1 MTISSSDSAATAV
14 SARPSGGPN
23 NEITT
28 EALLKGKSKL
38 GPWLAT
44 GICGNDIT
52 SSCLYVSAIAT
63 FYAGALSPLV
73 LLLVAGTLYLYKRIY
88 TEVVEALPLNGGAY
102 NCLLNATSKLSAS
115 MAACMTILSYMATAV
130 ISATVAV
137 RYLEGLVPAIGTSQA
152 TILLVIIGLLAV
164 FAALTIAGIT
174 ESAVVALCIFVFHM
188 VTLFTLALFGF
199 LWLGSSTSTLATN
212 LHHLPLSDL
221 WSFYEHAGSMTFA
234 LEFKAQVAFGDL
246 YHFFPVGPQVSTL
259 AANLR
264 SVPSGEHFLLALFLG
279 FSAALLGVSGFESSA
294 NYVEEQAPGVF
305 RKTLRNMLVAVTVIN
320 PVMAFLTLSYFP
332 VYQVTEHSYDLLARM
347 AAATGGDWLRVVIVL
362 DAALVL
368 SGAVLTSFVGVSG
381 LVRRMTLDGCLPAFL
396 LKTNRRGTTHRTII
410 TFFIL
415 CSSILVL
422 TGGRLLSLGGVYTI
436 SFLGVMTLFGV
447 GNILLR
453 LRRRELKRTYRAG
466 LAATLLGITATSSGI
481 VGYLIIKVQYFLFF
495 ILYFAPA
502 SGIIIMMLFRVRIL
516 RAFLEL
522 VNTALERIFLLRT
535 RVIDAITSL
544 SHQRVAIFVRGARLD
559 RLHRALE
566 YVLQN
571 EVSRF
576 VYVIHLY
583 NSPADDQSAQVTQ
596 SLEVMADIFPEIK
609 TELVSREGRFNPE
622 TVDLL
627 SNELGI
633 AVNNMFIGAPE
644 EKHTFNVQD
653 LGGVRVIF

>member
-1 MTISSSDSAATAV
+1 MADSTAAAAAPAV
-14 SARPSGGPN
+14 P
-23 NEITT
+23 EITT

-63 FYAGALSPLV
+63 YYAGALSPLV

-137 RYLEGLVPAIGTSQA
+137 RYLEGLIPAIGVTQA
-152 TILLVIIGLLAV
+152 MVLLVIIGVLAV

-174 ESAVVALCIFVFHM
+174 ESAVVALTIFIFHM
-188 VTLFTLALFGF
+188 VTLFTLAVCGVMS
-199 LWLGSSTSTLATN
+199 LGSSSSTLAYN
-212 LHHLPLSDL
+212 LDYLPLSDL
-221 WSFYEHAGSMTFA
+221 WAFYEHAPSLPLA
-234 LEFKAQVAFGDL
+234 LQFKAQVPFSDL
-246 YHFFPVGPQVSTL
+246 YHFFEPGPAISTL

-264 SVPSGEHFLLALFLG
+264 SVPTDEHFFLALFLG

-305 RKTLRNMLVAVTVIN
+305 RKTLRNMLIAVTVIN
-320 PVMAFLTLSYFP
+320 PIMALLTLSYFP
-332 VYQVTEHSYDLLARM
+332 IYEVTDKSYDLLARM
-347 AAATGGDWLRVVIVL
+347 AAVTGGDWLRVIIIL
-362 DAALVL
+362 DATLVL

-381 LVRRMTLDGCLPAFL
+381 LVRRMTLDGCLPSFL

-415 CSSILVL
+415 CASILVL

-453 LRRRELKRTYRAG
+453 LRRKELKRTYRAG
-466 LAATLLGITATSSGI
+466 LTATLLGIIATSAGI
-481 VGYLIIKVQYFLFF
+481 VGYLIIRVQYFLYF

-502 SGIIIMMLFRVRIL
+502 SGFIMAMLFRVRLL

-522 VNTALERIFLLRT
+522 VNTALERTFLLRT

-544 SHQRVAIFVRGARLD
+544 SHQKVAIFVRGARLD

-583 NSPADDQSAQVTQ
+583 GGPVGDESESISQ
-596 SLEVMADIFPEIK
+596 SLRVMAEIFPEIK

-622 TVDLL
+622 TVGGL
-627 SNELGI
+627 SAELGVE
-633 AVNNMFIGAPE
+633 VNNMFIGAPE
-644 EKHTFNVQD
+644 EKHSFNVQD